1 MNPGSLNEDELRDFA
16 QRLGHQQAGGCSEW
30 VLLDPRNQEIRATG
44 LFTDVDLLVATLPMY
59 AEMYNVQVCRNPRPL
74 SALQAS
80 GTTNQFNRSNQKTVP
95 LEQLEMLTQTVFTL
109 LPRSSN
115 APEAIAE
122 AACGLMVRMGI
133 GKYSVEQGGP
143 VLCMRIPMEP
153 TPLRRFGNSEAVR
166 ALFLKL
172 EETFRS
178 AMKADERELFEIVA
192 RSSPELY
199 DPPVGLSQIVGN
211 LQLPGRRL
219 YAPADMPDP
228 VLPQLLADLQGG
240 KSLPQTAQITAP
252 TTGIPQLEGLVNDWE
267 DEDSISSEPFVEGN
281 GILPKGAPLRIE
293 SEEGKQAKG
302 QLETLEN
309 TAREGFL
316 RRLRHRWQMPWPS
329 KAITQWL
336 RGGSRPGEVALLTGT
351 SHRILQD
358 YLGMALENALKQSE
372 VLGFF
377 ASTRMSAGDFWARS
391 LERHTGKALADIEGI
406 ADPNVAAAAQN
417 QMRELFSRPAVMLS
431 LSADETLEGL
441 SRQIR
446 ELRESDDALSRLPG
460 VLVLDGFDDFCHE
473 GAGPAL
479 RRLRHLAQE
488 SHLAIWLSAT
498 ETSLWQACTWD
509 VRAKLVTGTASLQ
522 SWCDA
527 LSDADPDKEM
537 ARQLLPRL
545 LSESGNERQP
555 SVLQA
560 SLPALGQSRCAWQ
573 LWYPQIGRFQNL
585 APRKDG

>member
-44 LFTDVDLLVATLPMY
+44 LFTDVDLLLATLPMY

-74 SALQAS
+74 AALLAF
-80 GTTNQFNRSNQKTVP
+80 GAPNQFNRSNQRIVP
-95 LEQLEMLTQTVFTL
+95 LEQLEMLTQTVLTL
-109 LPRSSN
+109 LPRGSN

-153 TPLRRFGNSEAVR
+153 TPLRSYGSSESVR
-166 ALFLKL
+166 ALFAKL
-172 EETFRS
+172 EDAFRS
-178 AMKADERELFEIVA
+178 AMRIEERELFEIAVH
-192 RSSPELY
+192 SSPELY
-199 DPPVGLSQIVGN
+199 DPPVGLPQIVGN

-219 YAPADMPDP
+219 YAPADAADP

-240 KSLPQTAQITAP
+240 KALSQAAQAAAP
-252 TTGIPQLEGLVNDWE
+252 TTGLPQLEGLVTDWE
-267 DEDSISSEPFVEGN
+267 DEENLGSEAFVEGN

-302 QLETLEN
+302 QLEALEN

-316 RRLRHRWQMPWPS
+316 RRLRHRWQLPWPS
-329 KAITQWL
+329 KTLTQAL
-336 RGGSRPGEVALLTGT
+336 RGGSRPGEVALLTSS

-358 YLGMALENALKQSE
+358 YLGMALENALKQAE

-377 ASTRMSAGDFWARS
+377 ASTRMSAGDFWVRS
-391 LERHTGKALADIEGI
+391 LERHTGKPLTELEGMSD
-406 ADPNVAAAAQN
+406 AAAAAAAQA
-417 QMRELFSRPAVMLS
+417 QVRSLFPRPAVMLS
-431 LSADETLEGL
+431 LSPDETLEGL

-446 ELRESDDALSRLPG
+446 ELRESDEALSKLPG
-460 VLVLDGFDDFCHE
+460 ILVLDGFDDFCCA
-473 GAGPAL
+473 GACQAL
-479 RRLRHLAQE
+479 RRMRHLAME
-488 SHLAIWLSAT
+488 SHLSVWLSA
-498 ETSLWQACTWD
+498 SDASPLAHSALD
-509 VRAKLVTGTASLQ
+509 LRARLVTGTAELQ
-522 SWCDA
+522 EWCNA
-527 LSDADPDKEM
+527 LSDADPEKDL
-537 ARQLLPRL
+537 ARQVLPHLLASP
-545 LSESGNERQP
+545 GDERQP

-560 SLPALGQSRCAWQ
+560 SLPAFGVTKLAWQ
-573 LWYPQIGRFQNL
+573 LWYPLCGRFQNL